1 MLAMTISHKSSRISH
16 KLELA
21 YEKTEFIR
29 NVVIINTWK
38 VGLIVEIFYFVCF
51 WIENE
56 YRESELNFILISNLS
71 GILNYMYLFRQRKL
85 SHN

>member
-29 NVVIINTWK
+29 NVVINTWK
-38 VGLIVEIFYFVCF
+38 RRTDRTYVGLIVPT
-51 WIENE
+51 
-56 YRESELNFILISNLS
+56 
-71 GILNYMYLFRQRKL
+71 
-85 SHN
+85 